1 MTEFDNIAPGDAF
14 VDESDFEIVGVESC
28 FGCDFMVGA
37 QETSSIID
45 DNILCFDMDSDID
58 DDLTFDV

>member
-1 MTEFDNIAPGDAF
+1 MTEFDKIAPGDAF
-14 VDESDFEIVGVESC
+14 VDESDFEIVGLDSYD
-28 FGCDFMVGA
+28 GCDFMVGVE
-37 QETSSIID
+37 ETSSIID